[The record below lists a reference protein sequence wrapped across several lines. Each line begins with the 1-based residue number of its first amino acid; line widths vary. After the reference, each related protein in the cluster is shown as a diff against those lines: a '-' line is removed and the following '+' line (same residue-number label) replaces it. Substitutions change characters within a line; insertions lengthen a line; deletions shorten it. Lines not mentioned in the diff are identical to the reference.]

1 MDAKQVILRIESSV
15 AGKNADLRQ
24 ALRLSALVFMVA
36 LVLSLFAAVSAQA
49 QAENQY
55 DGEEDVVGYDT
66 IVRDLGRE
74 IAPAPVVTRA
84 RAPRSRDPFESI
96 WIHGGIGVATVMQD
110 LDFGDG
116 QHIYLGQRGV
126 QAALGID
133 LFSPNWMAEG
143 TVRNFNE
150 QADARASILLK
161 EFELKIL
168 FKDKFSRQLG
178 YHLGGGLAAR
188 YMTIRH
194 VNYGTLEY
202 TTPSSVA
209 SLGMDLFL
217 SDRISLGA
225 EMSARNTLISET
237 IDRVSYDAT
246 LRLDTHF

>member
-1 MDAKQVILRIESSV
+1 MDAKQVISRIESSV
-15 AGKNADLRQ
+15 SSTNPSLRQ

-36 LVLSLFAAVSAQA
+36 LALSVFAAVSAQA
-49 QAENQY
+49 QEEY
-55 DGEEDVVGYDT
+55 EEDVVGYDT
-66 IVRDLGRE
+66 IIRDLGRE
-74 IAPAPVVTRA
+74 IAPAPVATRA
-84 RAPRSRDPFESI
+84 RSPRTRDPFESI
-96 WIHGGIGVATVMQD
+96 WIHGGIGVATLMQD

-116 QHIYLGQRGV
+116 QNIYLGQRGV

-150 QADARASILLK
+150 HADARASILLK

-194 VNYGTLEY
+194 VTYGTLEY